1 MSASALRI
9 GDQLILEEDY
19 DETYI
24 PSEQEIHEYAREI
37 GIDPEREPEL
47 LWLARE
53 GIVAPLP
60 AEWKPCQ
67 DVTGDVYYFNFSTGQ
82 STWDHPCDEEYR
94 HLVAQERERSSGSA
108 PVRRDKEKKKKKEKK
123 EKKKEKKKSE
133 PEGPKA
139 PGPLGP
145 LAPLRSV
152 CDAPVPALRGS
163 LGSSSG
169 LQPLKTPLGGSLSG
183 MSSGLQ
189 RVRQEERPSLAPPTF
204 YSDEEDDEE
213 EEEREKI
220 SMPQSP
226 CGTSR
231 LLQNL
236 HLDLDALGGGLQYE
250 DSEVSGTAPAEER
263 TEPELQDLALSG
275 EISANPPSPSQDS
288 LRGRRLSPRQQGGS
302 GDCSSADVFPPS
314 RQDES
319 IADDELIPV
328 EEEGEERTR
337 DEKRSEEEEQ
347 VEAEGQSER
356 DEEEEEEGK
365 RQREES
371 GSEVIEQMERETN
384 SGVETQKARDE
395 MEERK
400 TPDSDKIMERYIDQ
414 VEYSGEEEEESGRDE
429 EEEER
434 ECNLQN
440 EAVEET
446 EEREDSDGVG
456 EEKEEVERCIRSAEE
471 QRDEADECRSEGEG
485 KASLKHPEEDEENDK
500 ESKVTKMSESEDE
513 VSERLESL
521 KENADTPL
529 RQKGML
535 GKKLLTRCDR
545 LPSEESEV
553 SEHVEVVS
561 SHSDDMKVFRS
572 KFSENILDVT
582 DLCLAEPSAAPEKEM
597 YGGREEYD
605 DDYEKE
611 EEMRGEAAKSRRLKN
626 LGLDEWLSERT
637 QEPPSSSSVSK
648 REDVERERRAMDE
661 EEEKKWKDEA
671 EDRTKREQKEREEE
685 ERRRHE
691 DKQRMMREEEEET
704 RRQMEQERL
713 RAVEERDRRLRLL
726 REELRREEEEEERRI
741 KEENEERIRALKERL
756 QRERRE
762 EEERMD
768 QETQTKLQH
777 LREQALRDNETHLRT
792 LREENEVRVRELRA
806 ELEVERERLEEQRRR
821 DLDKMRVESEE
832 ELKAE
837 KKRLQERREEQL
849 ASLRLEETTS
859 ERQRDLRSPRPHEQ
873 LLEYKRELSDV
884 LQEVREEVQREHS
897 RKLEQLKEEH
907 RHQLQAIRETHL
919 EEESNQRE
927 RMMSALQ
934 EEREQLLT
942 SHTSQLEQLR
952 LQLDTQLHNMR
963 KTHTQKEAEVQGL
976 IEKLELKTK
985 ELKIQESRLLAQ
997 VADLKKRRKQ
1007 LDEEEDE
1014 VERGL
1019 ETLPRLL
1026 KERDRLR
1033 ADLERSREES
1043 DRLRE
1048 EMDREREERMR
1059 EREEME
1065 RERKERKREREEYGN
1080 MKEER
1085 ERLQSK
1091 VELLQDKCDQLIRR
1105 VRELEQRESA
1115 DCEEEEKKEG
1125 EREEERRNRERE
1137 ETLRVEDLEP
1147 SPSLDTHSNMQELRE
1162 FISSESVSLQRAR
1175 RFLDRQN
1182 GNLRERQAMLR
1193 AARTTLQDP
1202 APAGVAH
1209 LLPQNLQQEASHLEE
1224 LKETVQKGH
1233 TLLRKKEE
1241 RLSQLENSLV
1251 EELSCD
1257 DEERMEAE
1265 RRVTFDVTDSEMSS
1279 VYGQEGT
1286 VPVKVQQLAESLQ
1299 QISSQLNT
1307 VLGALGPL
1315 TQRTSPSFPRASSLP
1330 PAPSWAWSPN
1340 TASSSTANQNGF
1352 THGSVNG
1359 VATLRGSDLLPNSS
1373 WRKLL
1378 PGVSMDTSTSF
1389 STRAHTAYS
1398 GYMPTSL
1405 SSMMRSKSS
1414 ELDSM
1419 RLQGLIEGNK
1429 RWLETRRKDTNVPLF
1444 TRYQAPPSTNGLVQL
1459 SLDENNQIRVH
1470 HY

>member
-24 PSEQEIHEYAREI
+24 PSEQEIQEYAREI

-82 STWDHPCDEEYR
+82 STWDHPCDEQYR
-94 HLVAQERERSSGSA
+94 CLVAQERERSSGSA
-108 PVRRDKEKKKKKEKK
+108 PVRKDKEKKKKK

-204 YSDEEDDEE
+204 YSDDEE

-226 CGTSR
+226 CGTSG

-288 LRGRRLSPRQQGGS
+288 LRGRRLSPKQLGGS

-319 IADDELIPV
+319 IAEDELIPV
-328 EEEGEERTR
+328 EEEAEERTR
-337 DEKRSEEEEQ
+337 DEKRRREEEEEE
-347 VEAEGQSER
+347 VEEEGQSER
-356 DEEEEEEGK
+356 DEEEEGK

-371 GSEVIEQMERETN
+371 GSKVIEHMERETN

-414 VEYSGEEEEESGRDE
+414 VEYSGEEEEQSER

-434 ECNLQN
+434 EYNFKN

-446 EEREDSDGVG
+446 EEREDSDRVG
-456 EEKEEVERCIRSAEE
+456 EEKEVVERCRRSAEE

-485 KASLKHPEEDEENDK
+485 KTSLKHPEEDEGNDR
-500 ESKVTKMSESEDE
+500 ESKVTTMSESENE
-513 VSERLESL
+513 EIERLESL

-529 RQKGML
+529 QQKGML
-535 GKKLLTRCDR
+535 GKKLLPRCAR

-572 KFSENILDVT
+572 KFSENVLDVT
-582 DLCLAEPSAAPEKEM
+582 DLCLAAPSAAPKEKEM
-597 YGGREEYD
+597 DGGREEYD

-611 EEMRGEAAKSRRLKN
+611 EEMRGEAAQSSRRLKN
-626 LGLDEWLSERT
+626 FGLDEWLSERT

-648 REDVERERRAMDE
+648 REDVERERRMMDE
-661 EEEKKWKDEA
+661 EEEQKRKDEA
-671 EDRTKREQKEREEE
+671 EDKRKEREEE
-685 ERRRHE
+685 ERRRRE
-691 DKQRMMREEEEET
+691 DKQRVMREEEEET

-741 KEENEERIRALKERL
+741 KEENEERIRE
-756 QRERRE
+756 
-762 EEERMD
+762 
-768 QETQTKLQH
+768 
-777 LREQALRDNETHLRT
+777 DNE
-792 LREENEVRVRELRA
+792 ERVRELRA
-806 ELEVERERLEEQRRR
+806 ELEAERERLEEQRRR

-837 KKRLQERREEQL
+837 KMRLQERREEQL
-849 ASLRLEETTS
+849 TSLRLEETTS
-859 ERQRDLRSPRPHEQ
+859 ERQRDLRSSRPQEQ

-907 RHQLQAIRETHL
+907 RHQLQAIRETHF
-919 EEESNQRE
+919 EE
-927 RMMSALQ
+927 
-934 EEREQLLT
+934 
-942 SHTSQLEQLR
+942 
-952 LQLDTQLHNMR
+952 
-963 KTHTQKEAEVQGL
+963 EAEVQGL

-997 VADLKKRRKQ
+997 AADLKKRRKQ
-1007 LDEEEDE
+1007 LVEEEDE

-1026 KERDRLR
+1026 KERDRLH

-1043 DRLRE
+1043 VRLRD

-1065 RERKERKREREEYGN
+1065 RERKERTREAEEYGK

-1091 VELLQDKCDQLIRR
+1091 VELLQDKCDRLIRR
-1105 VRELEQRESA
+1105 VRELERRESA

-1125 EREEERRNRERE
+1125 EREEERKNRERE
-1137 ETLRVEDLEP
+1137 EALRVEDLEP

-1162 FISSESVSLQRAR
+1162 FISSESVSLQKAR
-1175 RFLDRQN
+1175 QFLDRQS
-1182 GNLRERQAMLR
+1182 GNLRERQAVLR

-1202 APAGVAH
+1202 APVGVAH
-1209 LLPQNLQQEASHLEE
+1209 LLPQNLHQEASHLEE

-1257 DEERMEAE
+1257 DAERMEAE

-1307 VLGALGPL
+1307 VLGALGSL

-1340 TASSSTANQNGF
+1340 AASSSTANQNGL
-1352 THGSVNG
+1352 THGRVNG
-1359 VATLRGSDLLPNSS
+1359 VATLRGSDLLLNSN

-1405 SSMMRSKSS
+1405 SSMMQSKSS
-1414 ELDSM
+1414 ELDSL

>member
-275 EISANPPSPSQDS
+275 EISANPPSPSQ
-288 LRGRRLSPRQQGGS
+288 
-302 GDCSSADVFPPS
+302 
-314 RQDES
+314 
-319 IADDELIPV
+319 
-328 EEEGEERTR
+328 
-337 DEKRSEEEEQ
+337 
-347 VEAEGQSER
+347 
-356 DEEEEEEGK
+356 
-365 RQREES
+365 
-371 GSEVIEQMERETN
+371 
-384 SGVETQKARDE
+384 
-395 MEERK
+395 
-400 TPDSDKIMERYIDQ
+400 
-414 VEYSGEEEEESGRDE
+414 
-429 EEEER
+429 
-434 ECNLQN
+434 
-440 EAVEET
+440 
-446 EEREDSDGVG
+446 
-456 EEKEEVERCIRSAEE
+456 
-471 QRDEADECRSEGEG
+471 
-485 KASLKHPEEDEENDK
+485 
-500 ESKVTKMSESEDE
+500 
-513 VSERLESL
+513 
-521 KENADTPL
+521 
-529 RQKGML
+529 
-535 GKKLLTRCDR
+535 
-545 LPSEESEV
+545 ESEV

-582 DLCLAEPSAAPEKEM
+582 DLCLAEPSAAPKEKEM